1 MLPPSVPGA
10 DRGMLILCYGQSSD
24 VQSYDRA
31 LVLANQA
38 IVCRPA
44 PGHMVLASNDG
55 PIGVFAS
62 MALQLDEGLQEV
74 VGRFTSYKDIA
85 MQGSAELGLPDL
97 YAEALAGAPDH
108 FLRQPYTGR
117 ALVNLLRL
125 KSGAGASLSA
135 APGSRWVMEMSSRS
149 LLSPNRKKIPL
160 TESEW
165 SFTSALKRCSPS
177 KVDRRDL
184 IQMMGHNV
192 RFYERN
198 RMDAMVR
205 RLRHKILATT
215 KTLNPIQTV
224 HGIGYIWR
232 E

>member
-97 YAEALAGAPDH
+97 YAEALARAPDH

-117 ALVNLLRL
+117 ALVHLLRL

-135 APGSRWVMEMSSRS
+135 PPGSRWVLEMSSRS
-149 LLSPNRKKIPL
+149 LLSPSREKIPL

>member
-1 MLPPSVPGA
+1 MLPSSLPGV
-10 DRGMLILCYGQSSD
+10 DRGTLILCYGQSSD
-24 VQSYDRA
+24 VQSYARA

-74 VGRFTSYKDIA
+74 VGRFTSYKDMA
-85 MQGSAELGLPDL
+85 PQGLAEPGSPDL

-108 FLRQPYTGR
+108 FLRQPYTGL
-117 ALVNLLRL
+117 ALVNLLRS
-125 KSGAGASLSA
+125 KTPTGAPSA
-135 APGSRWVMEMSSRS
+135 APSGSRWALEMSSRS
-149 LLSPNRKKIPL
+149 LLCPSREKIPL

-165 SFTSALKRCSPS
+165 SFTSALKRHSPN

-184 IQMMGHNV
+184 IQMMGYNSS
-192 RFYERN
+192 FYERN

-215 KTLNPIQTV
+215 TTLNPIQTV
-224 HGIGYIWR
+224 HGIGYVWR

>member
-1 MLPPSVPGA
+1 MLPPSLPGA
-10 DRGMLILCYGQSSD
+10 DRGTLILCYGQSAD
-24 VQSYDRA
+24 VQSYART

-38 IVCRPA
+38 IACRPA
-44 PGHMVLASNDG
+44 PGHMVLTSNDG

-74 VGRFTSYKDIA
+74 VGRFTSYKNVV
-85 MQGSAELGLPDL
+85 MQGSAEAGLPDL
-97 YAEALAGAPDH
+97 HAEALAGPPDH
-108 FLRQPYTGR
+108 FLRLPYTGL
-117 ALVNLLRL
+117 ALANLLRS
-125 KSGAGASLSA
+125 KTRTGAPSA
-135 APGSRWVMEMSSRS
+135 AQPGSRWVLEMASRS
-149 LLSPNRKKIPL
+149 LLCPTREKIPL

-165 SFTSALKRCSPS
+165 SFTSALKRHSPN

-184 IQMMGHNV
+184 IQMMGYNSS
-192 RFYERN
+192 FYERN

-215 KTLNPIQTV
+215 TSLNPIQTV
-224 HGIGYIWR
+224 HGIGYVWR